1 MTSLR
6 ARAIHISSHQ
16 VVVQCAFLPVLSG
29 RCQLGHTVFLTPG
42 HARRVGRI
50 AFYVC
55 NVLRLCFAAVPAR
68 VVSLLGFIHSM
79 RGMFPPSRECTL
91 PLGFPPSLNFRYC
104 FRFSAFSTQ

>member
-1 MTSLR
+1 MGVRGTDALSSR
-6 ARAIHISSHQ
+6 RDYIHMHVPWPAGCGLLDVACTI
-16 VVVQCAFLPVLSG
+16 
-29 RCQLGHTVFLTPG
+29 VFLTPG

-50 AFYVC
+50 AFYGC

-68 VVSLLGFIHSM
+68 VVSLIHSM